1 MKDISGNN
9 IPMMTGD
16 PSPGCVESVDM
27 SVLCS
32 PHQSLASGPWWAVNI
47 GTQLRGGAAE
57 KATTNLPPPSLHP
70 AVSRFKGIKIQ
81 SPDLNIENI
90 IQIMTH
96 NVP

>member
-1 MKDISGNN
+1 MCGEC
-9 IPMMTGD
+9 GHVGALLA
-16 PSPGCVESVDM
+16 SPE
-27 SVLCS
+27 
-32 PHQSLASGPWWAVNI
+32 SGPWWAVNI